1 MRPVSFYKPKSGK
14 NTTLEVDGIRSDQT
28 FQVRLNGTDEEY
40 AQDLAELVKVGKK
53 LPRIKVMR
61 VTDDRASG
69 DFVFDGMHTHKAYKL
84 AGKKVIP
91 VVLYTGDMD
100 DLEQAAAQ
108 SNREHENAGLKLSRA
123 DKRRAVL
130 MLAHRY
136 KDKPAHAQL
145 SHLQIAMQIGVSH
158 TFVNNV
164 DPYGRT
170 KAKKRAEITPDTSEG
185 EDEQADADVNA
196 GDEDRGVPTVAK
208 KPVSPADKA
217 ANLFDW
223 EGTEQKLASLIRAI
237 DTLAETYG
245 VMRTPEHVGTIN
257 AINTAAEHFANWKKK
272 HGKAKMRN

>member
-1 MRPVSFYKPKSGK
+1 MRPVPFYKPKSGK
-14 NTTLEVDGIRSDQT
+14 NTTLDVDAIRSDQT

-40 AQDLAELVKVGKK
+40 AQDLAEIVKSGKVK

-69 DFVFDGMHTHKAYKL
+69 DFIFDGMHTHKAYKL

-91 VVLYTGDMD
+91 VTLYTGDMD
-100 DLEQAAAQ
+100 DLQQAAAQ
-108 SNREHENAGLKLSRA
+108 SNREHESAGLKLSRA

-136 KDKPAHAQL
+136 KDKPAHLQL
-145 SHLQIAMQIGVSH
+145 SHLQLAKEIGVSH

-164 DPYGRT
+164 DPYGR
-170 KAKKRAEITPDTSEG
+170 AKKKVEKPDPSDPEPEELG
-185 EDEQADADVNA
+185 AGGEEAEDED
-196 GDEDRGVPTVAK
+196 GRGVPAAAK
-208 KPVSPADKA
+208 KPADKA

-223 EGTEQKLASLIRAI
+223 EGTEQKLASLIRAV

-245 VMRTPEHVGTIN
+245 LLRTPEHVGAIN

>member
-1 MRPVSFYKPKSGK
+1 MRPVPFYKPKSGK

-40 AQDLAELVKVGKK
+40 AQDLAELVKAGKKK

-108 SNREHENAGLKLSRA
+108 SNREHEAAGLKLSRA

-145 SHLQIAMQIGVSH
+145 SHLQIAKEIGVSH

-164 DPYGRT
+164 DPYGR
-170 KAKKRAEITPDTSEG
+170 AKKKAEKPDLTDPESEELEVG
-185 EDEQADADVNA
+185 AEEVEVED
-196 GDEDRGVPTVAK
+196 GRGVPAATK
-208 KPVSPADKA
+208 KPADKA

-245 VMRTPEHVGTIN
+245 VMRTTEHVGAIN
-257 AINTAAEHFANWKKK
+257 AMNTAAEHFANWKKK

>member
-1 MRPVSFYKPKSGK
+1 MRPIPFYKPKSGK
-14 NTTLEVDGIRSDQT
+14 NTTLEVDGIRSDKT

-40 AQDLAELVKVGKK
+40 AQDLAELVKAGKKK

-100 DLEQAAAQ
+100 DLQQAAAQ
-108 SNREHENAGLKLSRA
+108 SNREHEDAGLKLSRA

-145 SHLQIAMQIGVSH
+145 SHLQIAKEIGVSH

-164 DPYGRT
+164 DPYGRA
-170 KAKKRAEITPDTSEG
+170 KAKKADPRDTES
-185 EDEQADADVNA
+185 EDEQAGTGAEVE
-196 GDEDRGVPTVAK
+196 DERDDERGIPSSK
-208 KPVSPADKA
+208 KPLNPADKA

-245 VMRTPEHVGTIN
+245 VMRTPEHVGAIN